1 MVDYKRTKLGC
12 YVSNIAMAAVS
23 SLSPL
28 LFIAFRELYGFSYTL
43 LGLLVLVNFVTQL
56 TIDIVFSLFS
66 HKFNI
71 PKTVKFTPVLAV
83 IGFVLYAGLP
93 ILFPNIAYVGLL
105 LGTIVFS
112 ASSGLCEVLLSP
124 VVAAIPAENP
134 EREMSKLHSI
144 YAWGVVG
151 VIVFGTLYQ
160 LVFHTE
166 NWFYLAFLFAL
177 IPLCSAILFAGAEIP
192 PMQTPEKTSGALAFF
207 KDKSLWLCVIA
218 IFLGGA
224 SECTMSQ
231 WSSGY
236 LERAVGLPKVW
247 GDIFGVAAFG
257 VTLGL
262 GRTLYAKIGKNVE
275 KVLFFGAI
283 GATACYALAVFVN
296 IPLVG
301 LFACAFTGFCVSMLW
316 PGSLIVASEKF
327 PQGGVFIYAMMAA
340 GGDLGAS
347 VGPQLVGVVTDG
359 VIASSSASSL
369 ASSLALTVEELGMR
383 VGMLVGTAFPLLAIL
398 VFAILW
404 KSTKHKQ

>member
-160 LVFHTE
+160 LVFYAE

-404 KSTKHKQ
+404 KSTNHKQ